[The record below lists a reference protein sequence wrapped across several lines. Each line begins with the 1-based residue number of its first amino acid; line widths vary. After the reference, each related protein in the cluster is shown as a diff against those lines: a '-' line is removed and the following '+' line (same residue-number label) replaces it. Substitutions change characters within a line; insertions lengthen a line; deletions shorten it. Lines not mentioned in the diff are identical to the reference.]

1 MEHHV
6 TEQDYELL
14 SQYLDGELSAA
25 ATSQLQQ
32 RLATERG
39 LQGLLER
46 LQASD
51 ASLKSAFERP
61 ALSAVPP
68 HIVDLVQPPA
78 SPVIIPLPHRRTAQ
92 WGFALAASLA
102 VAVCG
107 TLLSQWGGNGAQMT
121 VDASLAQALEHTPSS
136 GTAWQALPDGRQV
149 RSVLSFQSHSGDWCR
164 EYIVASEQGN
174 QHGVACRT
182 AGDWS
187 NTALAA
193 VATVMDAGDY
203 RPAGA
208 ANPDEIADFI
218 NAQAADIPLSAEQET
233 QLIDRNWQ

>member
-14 SQYLDGELSAA
+14 SQYLDGELSGTA
-25 ATSQLQQ
+25 SLQLQQ
-32 RLATERG
+32 RLAAEHE

-51 ASLKSAFERP
+51 SRLKSAFERP
-61 ALSAVPP
+61 EVNSVPP
-68 HIVDLVQPPA
+68 HIVDLVQPT

-107 TLLSQWGGNGAQMT
+107 TLVSQWGNNGVQMT
-121 VDASLAQALEHTPSS
+121 LDASLAQVLQHTPSS
-136 GTAWQALPDGRQV
+136 GTDWEALPDGRQV
-149 RSVLSFQSHSGDWCR
+149 RSVLSFQSQSGDWCR
-164 EYIVASEQGN
+164 EYLVASEQGN
-174 QHGVACRT
+174 HHGVACRM

-193 VATVMDAGDY
+193 GAAVLDTGEY

-218 NAQAADIPLSAEQET
+218 NSQAAGIPLSAEQEM
-233 QLIDRNWQ
+233 QLIARDWQ